1 MRPSRVSTKVTTPS
15 APAHEADAERRHE
28 HRFQVSESIARLVM
42 RTTASNLPLSR
53 DDRPYQWS
61 TTTYCDTV
69 DWSIFRAA
77 EKGSAMQL
85 RIREYHRTRPRE
97 VLNPGTAWIEFKD
110 DEQDTSLKERFG
122 VPMDVARSFLRSTAT
137 LPDPDHGFAE
147 RAGRLLKDGAR
158 PVSVT
163 QYNRLAYNS
172 LDSSLRI
179 TADHNLMYFAIP
191 WESRA
196 DADDAPSPLG
206 SLLAMEPDVIV
217 EMKWYGDLPHW
228 AIDLHAYLKEN
239 TREERPSK
247 FIVAMRWLLGET
259 DGTKKTKKK

>member
-1 MRPSRVSTKVTTPS
+1 MRPSRVSTKVSTPA

-42 RTTASNLPLSR
+42 RTTANNLPLSR

-69 DWSIFRAA
+69 NWSIFRAA

-122 VPMDVARSFLRSTAT
+122 VSMDVARSFLRGEAA
-137 LPDPDHGFAE
+137 LPEPDHGLAE
-147 RAGRLLKDGAR
+147 RATMLLRQGAR
-158 PVSVT
+158 PVAVT

-179 TADHNLMYFAIP
+179 TADHNLMYFALP
-191 WESRA
+191 WETRG
-196 DADDAPSPLG
+196 DAEDVPSPLG
-206 SLLAMEPDVIV
+206 SLLAMEPNVIV
-217 EMKWYGDLPHW
+217 EMKWYGELPHW
-228 AIDLHAYLKEN
+228 AVDLHAYLKEN
-239 TREERPSK
+239 TREDRPSK

>member
-1 MRPSRVSTKVTTPS
+1 
-15 APAHEADAERRHE
+15 
-28 HRFQVSESIARLVM
+28 
-42 RTTASNLPLSR
+42 
-53 DDRPYQWS
+53 
-61 TTTYCDTV
+61 
-69 DWSIFRAA
+69 
-77 EKGSAMQL
+77 MQL

-110 DEQDTSLKERFG
+110 DELDTSLKERFG
-122 VPMDVARSFLRSTAT
+122 VPMEVARSFIRGGTT
-137 LPDPDHGFAE
+137 LPDPEHGLAE
-147 RAGRLLKDGAR
+147 RAVRLLRDGAR
-158 PVSVT
+158 PVAVT

-179 TADHNLMYFAIP
+179 TADHNLMYFALP

-196 DADDAPSPLG
+196 DGTEAPSPLG

>member
-1 MRPSRVSTKVTTPS
+1 MPTTT

-42 RTTASNLPLSR
+42 RTTANNLPLSR

-69 DWSIFRAA
+69 SWSIFRAA

-122 VPMDVARSFLRSTAT
+122 VSMDVARSFLRGSTT
-137 LPDPDHGFAE
+137 LPDPEHGLAE
-147 RAGRLLKDGAR
+147 RAVRLLKEGAR
-158 PVSVT
+158 PVAVT

-179 TADHNLMYFAIP
+179 TADHNLMYFALP
-191 WESRA
+191 WESRG
-196 DADDAPSPLG
+196 DSGEAPCGGG
-206 SLLAMEPDVIV
+206 SSCDLA
-217 EMKWYGDLPHW
+217 
-228 AIDLHAYLKEN
+228 
-239 TREERPSK
+239 
-247 FIVAMRWLLGET
+247 
-259 DGTKKTKKK
+259 

>member
-1 MRPSRVSTKVTTPS
+1 
-15 APAHEADAERRHE
+15 
-28 HRFQVSESIARLVM
+28 
-42 RTTASNLPLSR
+42 
-53 DDRPYQWS
+53 
-61 TTTYCDTV
+61 
-69 DWSIFRAA
+69 
-77 EKGSAMQL
+77 MQL

-122 VPMDVARSFLRSTAT
+122 VPMDVARSFLRGGTT
-137 LPDPDHGFAE
+137 LPDPEHGLAE
-147 RAGRLLKDGAR
+147 RAVRLLRAGAR
-158 PVSVT
+158 PVAVT

-179 TADHNLMYFAIP
+179 TADHNLMYFALP
-191 WESRA
+191 WETREPS
-196 DADDAPSPLG
+196 DQPSPLG

-217 EMKWYGDLPHW
+217 EMKWYGELPHW

-259 DGTKKTKKK
+259 NGHKATK

>member
-1 MRPSRVSTKVTTPS
+1 MQPSRVNTKVTTHA

-61 TTTYCDTV
+61 TTTYCDTLG
-69 DWSIFRAA
+69 WSIFRAA

-85 RIREYHRTRPRE
+85 RIREYHRTRPRQ

-122 VPMDVARSFLRSTAT
+122 VPMEVARSFLRGATT
-137 LPDPDHGFAE
+137 LPDPDHGFSE
-147 RAGRLLKDGAR
+147 RAARLLKEGAR
-158 PVSVT
+158 PVAVT
-163 QYNRLAYNS
+163 QYNRLAYNNMN
-172 LDSSLRI
+172 SSLRI
-179 TADHNLMYFAIP
+179 TADHNLMYFALP
-191 WESRA
+191 WETRG
-196 DADDAPSPLG
+196 DDDRPSPLG
-206 SLLAMEPDVIV
+206 SLLSMEPNVII
-217 EMKWYGDLPHW
+217 EMKWYGELPHW
-228 AIDLHAYLKEN
+228 AVDLHAYLKEN

>member
-69 DWSIFRAA
+69 EWSIFRAA

-97 VLNPGTAWIEFKD
+97 VMNPGTAWIEFKD

-122 VPMDVARSFLRSTAT
+122 VSMEVARSFLRGGTT
-137 LPDPDHGFAE
+137 LPDPEHGLAE
-147 RAGRLLKDGAR
+147 RAVRLPGTGRDR
-158 PVSVT
+158 SPSPST
-163 QYNRLAYNS
+163 NRLAYNS
-172 LDSSLRI
+172 LDSSRRI
-179 TADHNLMYFAIP
+179 TADHNLMYFALP
-191 WESRA
+191 WERGRRLRRFRHRSGRC
-196 DADDAPSPLG
+196 SQ
-206 SLLAMEPDVIV
+206 EPYVIV
-217 EMKWYGDLPHW
+217 EMKVYGDLPHW
-228 AIDLHAYLKEN
+228 AIDLHAYLKE
-239 TREERPSK
+239 TPAKSGPRSSSWRCAAP
-247 FIVAMRWLLGET
+247 RR
-259 DGTKKTKKK
+259 D

>member
-1 MRPSRVSTKVTTPS
+1 VSRKVTT
-15 APAHEADAERRHE
+15 AAAAHETDAERRHE

-42 RTTASNLPLSR
+42 RTTANNLPLSR

-61 TTTYCDTV
+61 TTTYCDTLA
-69 DWSIFRAA
+69 WSIFRAA
-77 EKGSAMQL
+77 QKGSAMQL

-110 DEQDTSLKERFG
+110 DEEDTSLKERFG
-122 VPMDVARSFLRSTAT
+122 VPMDVARSFLRGEAA
-137 LPDPDHGFAE
+137 LPQPDHGLAE
-147 RAGRLLKDGAR
+147 RASLLLRDGAR
-158 PVSVT
+158 PVAVT

-179 TADHNLMYFAIP
+179 TADHNLMYFALP
-191 WESRA
+191 WETRA
-196 DADDAPSPLG
+196 DTNDAPSPLG
-206 SLLAMEPDVIV
+206 SLLAMEPNVIV
-217 EMKWYGDLPHW
+217 EMKWYGELPHW
-228 AIDLHAYLKEN
+228 AVDLHAYLKEN
-239 TREERPSK
+239 TNEDRPSK

>member
-1 MRPSRVSTKVTTPS
+1 MRPSSVKRKVTTP
-15 APAHEADAERRHE
+15 APAHETDAERRHE

-42 RTTASNLPLSR
+42 RTTANNLPLSR

-69 DWSIFRAA
+69 AWSIFRAA

-122 VPMDVARSFLRSTAT
+122 VSMEVARSFLRGDTT
-137 LPDPDHGFAE
+137 LPEDHGLAE
-147 RAGRLLKDGAR
+147 RASLLLRDGAR
-158 PVSVT
+158 PVAVT

-179 TADHNLMYFAIP
+179 TADHNLMYFALP
-191 WESRA
+191 WETR
-196 DADDAPSPLG
+196 DDGDTEPSPLG

-217 EMKWYGDLPHW
+217 EMKWYGELPHW
-228 AIDLHAYLKEN
+228 AVDLHAYLKES

-259 DGTKKTKKK
+259 DGTKKSKKK

>member
-1 MRPSRVSTKVTTPS
+1 VTARNKKTTAKVVAT
-15 APAHEADAERRHE
+15 HEADAERRHE

-42 RTTASNLPLSR
+42 RTTANNLPLSR

-61 TTTYCDTV
+61 TTTYCDTR
-69 DWSIFRAA
+69 DWSIYRNALKAA
-77 EKGSAMQL
+77 AMQL

-110 DEQDTSLKERFG
+110 DEEDTSLKERFG
-122 VPMDVARSFLRSTAT
+122 VPMEVARAFLRGEPA
-137 LPDPDHGFAE
+137 LPDLDHGLAE
-147 RAGRLLKDGAR
+147 RADRLLKDGAH
-158 PVSVT
+158 PVVET

-179 TADHNLMYFAIP
+179 TADHNLMYFALA
-191 WESRA
+191 WESRE
-196 DADDAPSPLG
+196 DGDDPSPLG

-228 AIDLHAYLKEN
+228 AVDLHAYLKDN
-239 TREERPSK
+239 TTGERPSK
-247 FIVAMRWLLGET
+247 FIVAMRWLLGEAAEARS
-259 DGTKKTKKK
+259 